1 MISGDFE
8 KLFCWYIILT
18 FMLAVMWES
27 LSNQPKL
34 VGTFAYI
41 NQAARLTRWDLKNR
55 TKCCKKINRHQEIT
69 PRLIFCIR
77 LTLRFWAQSL
87 YMVPIF
93 RKRSPCLPSVLH
105 LNSQHGQRSSLKR
118 GQASASARLEADE
131 WGKTSATW
139 SWTQNHKK
147 TSISRKILRQQHRFA
162 ATNAAAVTNRCS
174 MISP

>member
-1 MISGDFE
+1 MVISKNSSVDISFSHFCLQLCERACQINRSWLVPSLTLTSSATNPLRFE
-8 KLFCWYIILT
+8 NGI
-18 FMLAVMWES
+18 
-27 LSNQPKL
+27 
-34 VGTFAYI
+34 
-41 NQAARLTRWDLKNR
+41 
-55 TKCCKKINRHQEIT
+55 KCVKKINRHLEIT
-69 PRLIFCIR
+69 PWLIFCIR

-131 WGKTSATW
+131 WGKTSASW

-147 TSISRKILRQQHRFA
+147 TSISRKILRQLHRFA
-162 ATNAAAVTNRCS
+162 ATNAAAITNRCPL
-174 MISP
+174 ISP